1 LIKALC
7 NEIHHHLGILSLN
20 KDFDNLKFLKCL
32 SSLEK
37 KTALLI
43 EDIDALFNQ
52 RESVAT
58 PLLTFSNVINALDG
72 VLTKQGLI
80 VFITTNH
87 PEKMDPAMLRS
98 GRIDMIIEM
107 ESPKKKEYHRMFR
120 DLLRDR
126 LPDDSAI
133 DSLFEKFYAELPPG
147 LSTSAILNHLF
158 FHRENSLENIGK
170 LKGEEAFIR
179 KATGAD
185 AKGLYS

>member
-1 LIKALC
+1 
-7 NEIHHHLGILSLN
+7 
-20 KDFDNLKFLKCL
+20 
-32 SSLEK
+32 
-37 KTALLI
+37 
-43 EDIDALFNQ
+43 
-52 RESVAT
+52 
-58 PLLTFSNVINALDG
+58 
-72 VLTKQGLI
+72 
-80 VFITTNH
+80 
-87 PEKMDPAMLRS
+87 
-98 GRIDMIIEM
+98 
-107 ESPKKKEYHRMFR
+107 MFR